1 MSKYAHIDFAPPK
14 GAQEAA
20 ARALEV
26 RAAKPPS
33 ERGMTGVGLA
43 RARDLANG
51 KTLSPE
57 TVRRMLSFFQRHE
70 ADKAGETWDE
80 QGKGWQA
87 WHGWGGDAGYAW
99 ARKVVKQMD
108 AADDKGATL
117 AERCPTVMLTEGDEL
132 AVGHR
137 TWNQIAREG
146 EFRGHSQ
153 GAFRFDAACFER
165 IIANFRAT
173 TNQRV
178 PVDYE
183 HTSEVLPE
191 NVAQE
196 GVPAVAWIV
205 DLEHR
210 GANGLWALFEWVDA
224 KAVQYVRDRRYLYV
238 SPAVVF
244 DAIDKATGQRIGA
257 RLTSVALTNH
267 PFLDGLAPL
276 VASETADPTRLG
288 PAAGDVHIPVGVT
301 VTPRKE
307 PDTMPPEMPA
317 EMKSEE
323 SAKPMAEAPAATAAA
338 PAEGDKM
345 LQRYNALRAKLR
357 SIGDAMGI
365 AMADGDEAAED
376 ETLAKIRSMVDEMQA
391 AQKAEAEKIADAV
404 IASGRA
410 ASRDDLVALALS
422 NRARF
427 DRLFPAQPAKPAGER
442 PEGDALALLTGRV
455 SAEKMPRVETVSAPS
470 HYDDEGLLRRAEV
483 LLSEKRA
490 SNLSDAIT
498 LANRE
503 FAERKTA
510 AALARLPR
518 A

>member
-117 AERCPTVMLTEGDEL
+117 AERCPTVMLSEGDEL

-137 TWNQIAREG
+137 TWNQIARMG
-146 EFRGHSQ
+146 EFRGHTQ
-153 GAFRFDAACFER
+153 GAFAFTAEVFAR
-165 IIANFRAT
+165 IIANFRST

-205 DLEHR
+205 DLDDR
-210 GANGLWALFEWVDA
+210 GADGLWALFEWVDA

-244 DAIDKATGQRIGA
+244 DARDKATGARIGA

-276 VASETADPTRLG
+276 VASETADATRLG
-288 PAAGDVHIPVGVT
+288 PSAGDVHIPVGVT

-307 PDTMPPEMPA
+307 PEMDPEMLKSPA
-317 EMKSEE
+317 PEKL
-323 SAKPMAEAPAATAAA
+323 PMAETAPTAPSAPAAEA
-338 PAEGDKM
+338 DKM
-345 LQRYNALRAKLR
+345 MQRYNAMRARLR
-357 SIGDAMGI
+357 SMGE
-365 AMADGDEAAED
+365 ALSMPMADGDEAAED
-376 ETLAKIRSMVDEMQA
+376 AMLDKLAAMVAEMKA

-410 ASRDDLVALALS
+410 ASRDDLVALVLS
-422 NRARF
+422 DRARF

>member
-1 MSKYAHIDFAPPK
+1 MSKYDHIDFAPPK

-108 AADDKGATL
+108 AADDRGATL

-173 TNQRV
+173 VNQRV

-196 GVPAVAWIV
+196 GVPAVAWVV

-244 DAIDKATGQRIGA
+244 DALDKVTNQRIGA

-288 PAAGDVHIPVGVT
+288 PSAGDVHIPVGVT

-307 PDTMPPEMPA
+307 PDTMDPETMKSPPA
-317 EMKSEE
+317 EKSMVE
-323 SAKPMAEAPAATAAA
+323 AEAAPSAPA
-338 PAEGDKM
+338 AEGDKM
-345 LQRYNALRAKLR
+345 LQRYNAMRARLR
-357 SIGDAMGI
+357 SMGE
-365 AMADGDEAAED
+365 ALSMPMADGDEAAED
-376 ETLAKIRSMVDEMQA
+376 AMLDKLAAMVAEMKA
-391 AQKAEAEKIADAV
+391 AQKVEAEAMADAV

-410 ASRDDLVALALS
+410 ASRDDLVALVLS

-427 DRLFPAQPAKPAGER
+427 DRLFPAQPAKPAAQP
-442 PEGDALALLTGRV
+442 PEGDAKALLTGRV
-455 SAEKMPRVETVSAPS
+455 ASERMPPVERPAVDKGDNA
-470 HYDDEGLLRRAEV
+470 DVVDLAQR

-490 SNLSDAIT
+490 NTLSEAIS

-503 FAERKTA
+503 LAARKTSD
-510 AALARLPR
+510 ALARLAR